1 MPSTVN
7 DLDDASGQTHQPTA
21 VTDELSLLFGLT
33 EQFADEVVGRAG
45 ATISPVIQKLLAKL
59 AAGRCTDEER
69 RDLIRLLEHQPDLI
83 PVLVREIRILRESP
97 K

>member
-33 EQFADEVVGRAG
+33 AQSAEEVVGRAG
-45 ATISPVIQKLLAKL
+45 VTISPVIQKLLAKL

-69 RDLIRLLEHQPDLI
+69 CELVRLLEHQPDLI

>member
-1 MPSTVN
+1 MT
-7 DLDDASGQTHQPTA
+7 LTTHPAKPTTPTA
-21 VTDELSLLFGLT
+21 VTDDLSLLFGLT
-33 EQFADEVVGRAG
+33 APSAREVVGRAG
-45 ATISPVIQKLLAKL
+45 ATISPEIQKLLAKL

-69 RDLIRLLEHQPDLI
+69 RELIRLLEHQPDLI